1 MENVQEKEENAP
13 LISVVVPVYNVENYL
28 DRCVASLI
36 AQTYANLEIILVD
49 DGSPDA
55 CPALCD
61 EWAQRDKR
69 IVVIHKENGGLSDA
83 RNVGVLAAHGSHIG
97 FVDSDDYVAPDMYE
111 SLYSHMRETEAEVA
125 ICGVADVY
133 FDHTDTPA
141 QTIRTVMT
149 SEEALSDMFL
159 TKTLTVCVPPRLYP
173 AWLLH
178 EVPQPVGMTH
188 EDSWTVVDFFTK
200 VSKVAV
206 DTTPRYFY
214 WHAQGTITSSPATR
228 ARQDLIDA
236 WEHNRR
242 VIEKRF
248 PAIIDDVMFRCY
260 WAHFDVLDGM
270 ILSKSADMQRK
281 HAIISWLK
289 QHRKDILKHPE
300 VNAKRKIALRALCVS
315 ETLYEKLVFAQN
327 STVRYNEAGVG
338 R

>member
-159 TKTLTVCVPPRLYP
+159 NKTLTVCVPPRLYP

-281 HAIISWLK
+281 HAVISWLK
-289 QHRKDILKHPE
+289 QHAPYD
-300 VNAKRKIALRALCVS
+300 
-315 ETLYEKLVFAQN
+315 
-327 STVRYNEAGVG
+327 EAS
-338 R
+338 